1 MIPSIES
8 TRIGLVKP
16 NSKMDAAICA
26 ICSAECVRAFLA
38 YGTSRSDSADRAI
51 CSAECVRAF
60 LAYGTSR
67 SVGQISMR
75 RAIAGVMVA
84 GIVAIGLQTTT
95 EEACQSPG
103 SPTLD
108 IRLARAGIGHPF
120 APPGPVSRRLA
131 RGWAVGPPAA
141 PGAPWGR

>member
-38 YGTSRSDSADRAI
+38 YGTSRSA
-51 CSAECVRAF
+51 
-60 LAYGTSR
+60 
-67 SVGQISMR
+67 GQISMR
-75 RAIAGVMVA
+75 RAIAGVIVA
-84 GIVAIGLQTTT
+84 GTVAIGLRTTT
-95 EEACQSPG
+95 EEACQWTG

-108 IRLARAGIGHPF
+108 IRMARAEIDHPF
-120 APPGPVSRRLA
+120 APRCPRSEQRR
-131 RGWAVGPPAA
+131 VGK
-141 PGAPWGR
+141 